1 MPGAAQNPMSAMT
14 GKNARLIIFQDGE
27 KTLVDFKTWTLKPN
41 VTKHNDGINGDDSDE
56 LDYTF
61 NYWEIAGQLFARN
74 ADWLR
79 QYLTALAAR
88 QANTSPLAQ
97 QAATRFY
104 PNDGTKKSF
113 VLVGLVWDDF
123 DANQG
128 GRSEK
133 FMVGVNLRCRK
144 ITEAKTI

>member
-1 MPGAAQNPMSAMT
+1 MAGAAQIPMAPMT
-14 GKNARLIIFQDGE
+14 GKNARLIVFQDNE
-27 KTLVDFKTWTLKPN
+27 KTLIDFKTWTLKPN

-56 LDYTF
+56 LDFTF
-61 NYWEIAGQLFARN
+61 NYWEIAGQLFARD
-74 ADWLR
+74 AGWLKS
-79 QYLTALAAR
+79 YLSGIAAR
-88 QANTSPLAQ
+88 QSNTAPLIQ

-104 PNDGTKKSF
+104 PNNGTRQSF

-133 FMVGVNLRCRK
+133 FMVGVNMRCRK
-144 ITEAKTI
+144 ITEAKTF